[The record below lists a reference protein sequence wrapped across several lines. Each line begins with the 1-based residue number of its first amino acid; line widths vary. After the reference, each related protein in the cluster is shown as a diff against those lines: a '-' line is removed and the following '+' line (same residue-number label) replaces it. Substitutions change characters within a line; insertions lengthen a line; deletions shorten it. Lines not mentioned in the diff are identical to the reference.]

1 MPAPE
6 NQFKLVFG
14 FAATGHFLFHVLV
27 ALYLTI
33 VLVLEVDWQRS
44 YDELIALWTFGA
56 LLLGLAA
63 PLAGWLSDHWGA
75 GRIMVIYFLGM
86 GAATALCGLAAGPRT
101 LAVFLG
107 LLGLFGAIYHPVGTA
122 WLVANARSRGKAI
135 AALGIFGGLGTA
147 VAALIAG
154 SLTDLVSWRAAFIV
168 PGLVAVATG
177 LWLWVLMAKGR
188 IVERIQDIQPQPEP
202 SRTDM
207 RRAFAALAITMSL
220 TTVIYHAFTTM
231 LPKWLDVE
239 LAAPLGKGVLGLGA
253 VITAV
258 YLLGATSQ
266 LIGGQLADRGAA
278 KAAYVAS
285 YALKVAA
292 LAAACVITGWPVL
305 IAAVLI
311 VFAFDIAAPVEN
323 VLIARFSP
331 GHRRGL
337 AYGIRNGIAIVA
349 APLGVQLVA
358 LLYEP
363 GSSFQA
369 LLLVLSG
376 LALLILL
383 AALALPSDRPR
394 KAIGSEA

>member
-6 NQFKLVFG
+6 TQFKLVFG
-14 FAATGHFLFHVLV
+14 FAALGHFLFHVLV

-33 VLVLEVDWQRS
+33 VLVLEVDWQHS

-75 GRIMVIYFLGM
+75 GKVMVIYFLGI
-86 GAATALCGLAAGPRT
+86 GTATALCGLAAGPDS

-107 LLGLFGAIYHPVGTA
+107 ILGFFGAIYHPVGTA
-122 WLVANARSRGKAI
+122 WLVANARARGKSI
-135 AALGIFGGLGTA
+135 AALGLFGSLGTA
-147 VAALIAG
+147 LAALIAG

-168 PGLVAVATG
+168 PGLVAVASG
-177 LWLWVLMAKGR
+177 LWLWILMSKGR
-188 IVERIQDIQPQPEP
+188 IVERKQDIQPQPEP
-202 SRTDM
+202 SRTDV

-220 TTVIYHAFTTM
+220 TTVIYYAFTTM
-231 LPKWLDVE
+231 LPKWLNLE
-239 LAAPLGKGVLGLGA
+239 LGALLGQGYLGLGA

-258 YLLGATSQ
+258 YLLGAASQ
-266 LIGGQLADRGAA
+266 LIGGHLSDKGAA

-292 LAAACVITGWPVL
+292 FVAACVITGWPVL
-305 IAAVLI
+305 IAAVLV
-311 VFAFDIAAPVEN
+311 VFAFDFAAPVEN

-331 GHRRGL
+331 GRRRGL

-358 LLYEP
+358 LLYAP
-363 GSSFQA
+363 GSGFQS
-369 LLLVLSG
+369 LLLVLGG
-376 LALLILL
+376 LALLILF

-394 KAIGSEA
+394 NAVESEA

>member
-6 NQFKLVFG
+6 TQFKLVFG
-14 FAATGHFLFHVLV
+14 FAAIGHFLFHVLV
-27 ALYLTI
+27 ALYLAI

-75 GRIMVIYFLGM
+75 GKVMVIYFLGI
-86 GAATALCGLAAGPRT
+86 GTATALCGLAAGPGS
-101 LAVFLG
+101 LAVYLG
-107 LLGLFGAIYHPVGTA
+107 LLGFFGAIYHPVGTA

-154 SLTDLVSWRAAFIV
+154 SLSDLVSWRAAFIV
-168 PGLVAVATG
+168 PGLMAVTTG
-177 LWLWVLMAKGR
+177 LWLWILVAKGH
-188 IVERIQDIQPQPEP
+188 IVERKQDIQPQPEP
-202 SRTDM
+202 SRAEV
-207 RRAFAALAITMSL
+207 RRAFATLAITMSL

-239 LAAPLGKGVLGLGA
+239 LGAILGQGLLGLGA
-253 VITAV
+253 LITAI

-266 LIGGQLADRGAA
+266 FIGGHLSDKGAA
-278 KAAYVAS
+278 KAAYVTS
-285 YALKVAA
+285 YVLKVAA
-292 LAAACVITGWPVL
+292 LVAACAITGWPVL
-305 IAAVLI
+305 MAAVLV

-337 AYGIRNGIAIVA
+337 AYGIRNGIAIVG

-358 LLYEP
+358 LLYAP
-363 GSSFQA
+363 GRGFQY
-369 LLLVLSG
+369 LFLVLSG

-394 KAIGSEA
+394 KAVGSEV

>member
-6 NQFKLVFG
+6 HQFKLVFG
-14 FAATGHFLFHVLV
+14 FAAIGHFLFHVLV

-75 GRIMVIYFLGM
+75 GKVMVIYFLGI
-86 GAATALCGLAAGPRT
+86 GAATALCGLAAGPGS
-101 LAVFLG
+101 LAVSLG
-107 LLGLFGAIYHPVGTA
+107 LMGFFGAIYHPVGTA
-122 WLVANARSRGKAI
+122 WLVANARARGKAI
-135 AALGIFGGLGTA
+135 GALGIFGGLGTA

-168 PGLVAVATG
+168 PGLVAVAAG
-177 LWLWVLMAKGR
+177 LYLLMLLTKGH
-188 IVERIQDIQPQPEP
+188 IVERKQDIQPQPEP
-202 SRTDM
+202 SRAEV
-207 RRAFAALAITMSL
+207 RRAFAALAVTMSL

-239 LAAPLGKGVLGLGA
+239 LGALLGQGLLGLGA
-253 VITAV
+253 VIMAV
-258 YLLGATSQ
+258 YLLGASSQ
-266 LIGGQLADRGAA
+266 LIGGHLSDKGAA

-285 YALKVAA
+285 YALKVIA
-292 LAAACVITGWPVL
+292 LVAACAITSWPVL
-305 IAAVLI
+305 IAAVLV

-331 GHRRGL
+331 GRRRGL
-337 AYGIRNGIAIVA
+337 AYGIRNGIAIVG

-358 LLYEP
+358 LLYTP
-363 GSSFQA
+363 GSGFQN
-369 LLLVLSG
+369 LLLVLAG

-394 KAIGSEA
+394 KTVGSKA